1 MVKIF
6 CKILFLLLIIPFTEI
21 LLQEEPEINI
31 NQTKLTELRSQI
43 QLLQQELESK
53 SVSEKESYS
62 TIENFNKQN
71 LILNKLIGELRS
83 EEKNKQAQIE
93 SSLSDIASVEN
104 EIKQIKENY
113 AAYVVA
119 IYKRGS
125 VSELESIV
133 DASSLQQSL
142 RRYVYLQRFSESRK
156 NDLQKLDEH
165 KNELVKLK
173 SNLEDE
179 QKEKNLLMEQ
189 KLGEERQL
197 LSKLNDKKKVL
208 SKIRNNKVSL
218 QKEIEGKKQA
228 EIQIKNMIVR
238 LIEESQRRKKEEE
251 ERLARLK
258 YEKEKSTAIDKKNE
272 NVVANIK
279 KEKGSTTK
287 TIPELDIDL
296 NTEKF
301 SSFAALKGKLSWP
314 ITSGKIFRK
323 FGENKNTKLNT
334 VTLNY
339 GIDIKASKDI
349 NVKSVGDGVVSI
361 IDYIPGFGSVLI
373 ISHKDE
379 YRTVYSHLS
388 QIFVKEGDKI
398 KNGQLIATVGES
410 LDGTILHFEIWNGR
424 QNINPEAW
432 LKK

>member
-1 MVKIF
+1 MVKSF
-6 CKILFLLLIIPFTEI
+6 CKILLLLLIIPFTEI
-21 LLQEEPEINI
+21 HLQEEPELNI
-31 NQTKLTELRSQI
+31 NQAKLTELRSQI
-43 QLLQQELESK
+43 EFLQKELELK
-53 SVSEKESYS
+53 SASEKESYS
-62 TIENFNKQN
+62 SIENLNNQN

-83 EEKNKQAQIE
+83 EEKNKQRQIE
-93 SSLSDIASVEN
+93 LSLSNIATVEN
-104 EIKQIKENY
+104 EIKKIKENY
-113 AAYVVA
+113 AAYIVA

-142 RRYVYLQRFSESRK
+142 RRYVYLQRFSDSRK
-156 NDLQKLDEH
+156 NDLQKLNEH
-165 KNELVKLK
+165 KTELVKLK
-173 SNLEDE
+173 SKLE
-179 QKEKNLLMEQ
+179 N
-189 KLGEERQL
+189 ERQEKSLLAQQKAEEENIL
-197 LSKLNDKKKVL
+197 LSKIGSQKKIL
-208 SKIRNNKVSL
+208 SKIKNNKVSI
-218 QKEIEGKKQA
+218 QKEIEAKKQA
-228 EIQIKNMIVR
+228 EIQIKNMIVK

-258 YEKEKSTAIDKKNE
+258 LEKEKSLVIEKTNE
-272 NVVANIK
+272 TVVADIK

-301 SSFAALKGKLSWP
+301 SSFAAMKGKLNWP
-314 ITSGKIFRK
+314 ITNGKIFRK
-323 FGENKNTKLNT
+323 FGENKNSKLNT

-339 GIDIKASKDI
+339 GIDIKASKDL
-349 NVKSVGDGVVSI
+349 NVKAVSDGVVSI

-424 QNINPEAW
+424 QNINPEIW
-432 LKK
+432 LRK

>member
-1 MVKIF
+1 MVKSF
-6 CKILFLLLIIPFTEI
+6 CKILLLLLIIPFTEI
-21 LLQEEPEINI
+21 HLQEEPELNI
-31 NQTKLTELRSQI
+31 NQAKLTELRSQI
-43 QLLQQELESK
+43 EFLQKELELK
-53 SVSEKESYS
+53 SASEKESYS
-62 TIENFNKQN
+62 SIENLNNQN

-83 EEKNKQAQIE
+83 EEKNKQRQIE
-93 SSLSDIASVEN
+93 LSLSNIATVEN
-104 EIKQIKENY
+104 EIKKIKENY
-113 AAYVVA
+113 AAYIVA

-142 RRYVYLQRFSESRK
+142 RRYVYLQRFSDSRK
-156 NDLQKLDEH
+156 NDLQKLNEH
-165 KNELVKLK
+165 KTELVKLK
-173 SNLEDE
+173 SKLE
-179 QKEKNLLMEQ
+179 N
-189 KLGEERQL
+189 ERQEKSLLAQQKAEEENSL
-197 LSKLNDKKKVL
+197 LSKIGSQKKIL
-208 SKIRNNKVSL
+208 SKIKNNKVSI
-218 QKEIEGKKQA
+218 QKEIEAKKQA
-228 EIQIKNMIVR
+228 EIQIKNMIVK

-258 YEKEKSTAIDKKNE
+258 LEKEKSLVVEKTNE
-272 NVVANIK
+272 TVVADIK

-301 SSFAALKGKLSWP
+301 SSFAAMKGKLNWP
-314 ITSGKIFRK
+314 ITNGKIFRK
-323 FGENKNTKLNT
+323 FGENKNSKLNT

-339 GIDIKASKDI
+339 GIDIKASKDL
-349 NVKSVGDGVVSI
+349 NVKAVSDGVVSI

-424 QNINPEAW
+424 QNINPEIW
-432 LKK
+432 LRK

>member
-1 MVKIF
+1 MVKTF
-6 CKILFLLLIIPFTEI
+6 CKILFLLLIIPFNEI
-21 LLQEEPEINI
+21 YLQEEPEINI
-31 NQTKLTELRSQI
+31 NQAKLTELRSQI

-53 SVSEKESYS
+53 SASEKESYS

-83 EEKNKQAQIE
+83 EEKNKQQQIE
-93 SSLSDIASVEN
+93 LSLSNIASVEN
-104 EIKQIKENY
+104 EIKKIKENY
-113 AAYVVA
+113 AAYIVA

-142 RRYVYLQRFSESRK
+142 RRYVYLQRFSDSRK
-156 NDLQKLDEH
+156 NDLKKLDEH
-165 KNELVKLK
+165 KTELVNLK
-173 SNLEDE
+173 SNLENE
-179 QKEKNLLMEQ
+179 QREKNLLVEQ

-197 LSKLNDKKKVL
+197 LSKLNDKIKVL
-208 SKIRNNKVSL
+208 SKIKNNKVSL
-218 QKEIEGKKQA
+218 QKEIEAKKQA

-258 YEKEKSTAIDKKNE
+258 LEKEKSTLTEKKDE
-272 NVVANIK
+272 TVVANIK

-287 TIPELDIDL
+287 TLPEFDIDL

-301 SSFAALKGKLSWP
+301 SSFAAMKGKLSWP
-314 ITSGKIFRK
+314 ITNGKIFRK
-323 FGENKNTKLNT
+323 FGENKNPKLNT

-339 GIDIKASKDI
+339 GIDIKAAKDM
-349 NVKSVGDGVVSI
+349 NVKAVGDGVVSI

-398 KNGQLIATVGES
+398 KSGQLIATVGES

>member
-1 MVKIF
+1 MVKSF
-6 CKILFLLLIIPFTEI
+6 CKILLLLLIIPFTEI
-21 LLQEEPEINI
+21 HLQEEPELNI
-31 NQTKLTELRSQI
+31 NQAKLTELRSQI
-43 QLLQQELESK
+43 EFLQKELELK
-53 SVSEKESYS
+53 SASEKESYS
-62 TIENFNKQN
+62 SIENLNNQN

-83 EEKNKQAQIE
+83 EEKNKQRQIE
-93 SSLSDIASVEN
+93 LSLSNITSVEN
-104 EIKQIKENY
+104 EIKKIKENY
-113 AAYVVA
+113 AAYIVA

-142 RRYVYLQRFSESRK
+142 RRYVYLQRFSDSRK
-156 NDLQKLDEH
+156 NDLQKLNEH
-165 KNELVKLK
+165 KTELVKLK
-173 SNLEDE
+173 SKLE
-179 QKEKNLLMEQ
+179 N
-189 KLGEERQL
+189 ERQEKSLLAQQKAEEENSL
-197 LSKLNDKKKVL
+197 LSKIGSQKKIL
-208 SKIRNNKVSL
+208 SKIKNNKVSI
-218 QKEIEGKKQA
+218 QKEIEAKKQA
-228 EIQIKNMIVR
+228 EIQIKNMIVK

-258 YEKEKSTAIDKKNE
+258 LEKEKSLVIEKTNE
-272 NVVANIK
+272 TVVADIK

-301 SSFAALKGKLSWP
+301 SSFAAMKGKLNWP
-314 ITSGKIFRK
+314 ITNGKIFRK
-323 FGENKNTKLNT
+323 FGENKNSKLNT

-339 GIDIKASKDI
+339 GIDIKASKDL
-349 NVKSVGDGVVSI
+349 NVKAVSDGVVSI

-424 QNINPEAW
+424 QNINPEIW
-432 LKK
+432 LRK

>member
-1 MVKIF
+1 MVKSF
-6 CKILFLLLIIPFTEI
+6 CKILFFLLIIPVTEI
-21 LLQEEPEINI
+21 HLQEEPELNI
-31 NQTKLTELRSQI
+31 NQAKLTELRSQI
-43 QLLQQELESK
+43 EFLQKELELK
-53 SVSEKESYS
+53 SASEKESYS
-62 TIENFNKQN
+62 SIENLNKQN

-83 EEKNKQAQIE
+83 EEKNKQRQIE
-93 SSLSDIASVEN
+93 LSLSNITSVEN
-104 EIKQIKENY
+104 EIKKIKENY
-113 AAYVVA
+113 AAYIVA

-142 RRYVYLQRFSESRK
+142 RRYVYLQRFSDSRK
-156 NDLQKLDEH
+156 NDLQKLNEH
-165 KNELVKLK
+165 KTELVKLK
-173 SNLEDE
+173 SKLE
-179 QKEKNLLMEQ
+179 N
-189 KLGEERQL
+189 ERQEKSLLAQQKAEEENSL
-197 LSKLNDKKKVL
+197 LSKIGSQKKIL
-208 SKIRNNKVSL
+208 SKIKNNKVSI
-218 QKEIEGKKQA
+218 QKEIEAKKQA
-228 EIQIKNMIVR
+228 EIQIKNMIVK

-258 YEKEKSTAIDKKNE
+258 LEKEKSLVVEKTNE
-272 NVVANIK
+272 TVVADIK

-301 SSFAALKGKLSWP
+301 SSFAAMKGKLNWP
-314 ITSGKIFRK
+314 ITNGKIFRK
-323 FGENKNTKLNT
+323 FGENKNSKLNT

-339 GIDIKASKDI
+339 GIDIKASKDL
-349 NVKSVGDGVVSI
+349 NVKAVSDGVVSI

-424 QNINPEAW
+424 QNINPEIW
-432 LKK
+432 LRK

>member
-1 MVKIF
+1 MVKSF
-6 CKILFLLLIIPFTEI
+6 CKILFFLLIIPVTEI
-21 LLQEEPEINI
+21 HLQEEPELNI
-31 NQTKLTELRSQI
+31 NQAKLTELRSQI
-43 QLLQQELESK
+43 EFLQKELELK
-53 SVSEKESYS
+53 SASEKESYS
-62 TIENFNKQN
+62 SIENLNKQN

-83 EEKNKQAQIE
+83 EEKNKQRQIE
-93 SSLSDIASVEN
+93 LSLSNITSVEN
-104 EIKQIKENY
+104 EIKKIKENY
-113 AAYVVA
+113 AAYIVA

-142 RRYVYLQRFSESRK
+142 RRYVYLQRFSDSRK
-156 NDLQKLDEH
+156 NDLQKLNEH
-165 KNELVKLK
+165 KTELVKLK
-173 SNLEDE
+173 SKLE
-179 QKEKNLLMEQ
+179 N
-189 KLGEERQL
+189 ERQEKSLLAQQKAEEENIL
-197 LSKLNDKKKVL
+197 LSKIGSQKKIL
-208 SKIRNNKVSL
+208 SKIKNNKVSI
-218 QKEIEGKKQA
+218 QKEIEAKKQA
-228 EIQIKNMIVR
+228 EIQIKNMIVK

-258 YEKEKSTAIDKKNE
+258 LEKEKSLVVEKTNE
-272 NVVANIK
+272 TVVADIK

-301 SSFAALKGKLSWP
+301 SSFAAMKGKLNWP
-314 ITSGKIFRK
+314 ITNGKIFRK
-323 FGENKNTKLNT
+323 FGENKNSKLNT

-339 GIDIKASKDI
+339 GIDIKASKDL
-349 NVKSVGDGVVSI
+349 NVKAVSDGVVSI

-424 QNINPEAW
+424 QNINPEIW
-432 LKK
+432 LRK

>member
-1 MVKIF
+1 MVKSF
-6 CKILFLLLIIPFTEI
+6 CKILLLLLIIPFTEI
-21 LLQEEPEINI
+21 HLQEEPELNI
-31 NQTKLTELRSQI
+31 NQAKLTELRSQI
-43 QLLQQELESK
+43 EFLQKELELK
-53 SVSEKESYS
+53 SASEKESYS
-62 TIENFNKQN
+62 SIENLNNQN

-83 EEKNKQAQIE
+83 EEKNKQRQIE
-93 SSLSDIASVEN
+93 LSLSNITSVEN
-104 EIKQIKENY
+104 EIKKIKENY
-113 AAYVVA
+113 AAYIVA

-142 RRYVYLQRFSESRK
+142 RRYVYLQRFSDSRK
-156 NDLQKLDEH
+156 NDLQKLNEH
-165 KNELVKLK
+165 KTELVKLK
-173 SNLEDE
+173 SKLE
-179 QKEKNLLMEQ
+179 N
-189 KLGEERQL
+189 ERQEKSLLAQQKAEEENSL
-197 LSKLNDKKKVL
+197 LSKIGSQKKIL
-208 SKIRNNKVSL
+208 SKIKNNKVSI
-218 QKEIEGKKQA
+218 QKEIEAKKQA
-228 EIQIKNMIVR
+228 EIQIKNMIVK

-258 YEKEKSTAIDKKNE
+258 LEKEKSLVVEKTNE
-272 NVVANIK
+272 TVVADIK

-301 SSFAALKGKLSWP
+301 SSFAAMKGKLNWP
-314 ITSGKIFRK
+314 ITNGKIFRK
-323 FGENKNTKLNT
+323 FGENKNSKLNT

-339 GIDIKASKDI
+339 GIDIKASKDL
-349 NVKSVGDGVVSI
+349 NVKAVSDGVVSI

-424 QNINPEAW
+424 QNINPEIW
-432 LKK
+432 LRK

>member
-1 MVKIF
+1 MVKSF
-6 CKILFLLLIIPFTEI
+6 CKILFFLLIIPVTEI
-21 LLQEEPEINI
+21 HLQEEPELNI
-31 NQTKLTELRSQI
+31 NQAKLTELRSQI
-43 QLLQQELESK
+43 EFLQKELELK
-53 SVSEKESYS
+53 SASEKESYS
-62 TIENFNKQN
+62 SIENLNKQN

-83 EEKNKQAQIE
+83 EEKNKQRQIE
-93 SSLSDIASVEN
+93 LSLSNITSVEN
-104 EIKQIKENY
+104 EIKKIKENY
-113 AAYVVA
+113 AAYIVA

-142 RRYVYLQRFSESRK
+142 RRYVYLQRFSDSRK
-156 NDLQKLDEH
+156 NDLQKLNEH
-165 KNELVKLK
+165 KTELVKLK
-173 SNLEDE
+173 SKLE
-179 QKEKNLLMEQ
+179 N
-189 KLGEERQL
+189 ERQEKSLLAQQKAEEENSL
-197 LSKLNDKKKVL
+197 LSKIGSQKKIL
-208 SKIRNNKVSL
+208 SKIKNNKVSI
-218 QKEIEGKKQA
+218 QKEIEAKKQA
-228 EIQIKNMIVR
+228 EIQIKNMIVK

-258 YEKEKSTAIDKKNE
+258 LEKEKSLVIEKTNE
-272 NVVANIK
+272 TVVADIK

-301 SSFAALKGKLSWP
+301 SSFAAMKGKLNWP
-314 ITSGKIFRK
+314 ITNGKIFRK
-323 FGENKNTKLNT
+323 FGENKNSKLNT

-339 GIDIKASKDI
+339 GIDIKASKDL
-349 NVKSVGDGVVSI
+349 NVKAVSDGVVSI

-424 QNINPEAW
+424 QNINPEIW
-432 LKK
+432 LRK

>member
-1 MVKIF
+1 MVKSF
-6 CKILFLLLIIPFTEI
+6 CKILFFLLIIPVTEI
-21 LLQEEPEINI
+21 HLQEEPELNI
-31 NQTKLTELRSQI
+31 NQAKLTELRSQI
-43 QLLQQELESK
+43 EFLQKELELK
-53 SVSEKESYS
+53 SASEKESYS
-62 TIENFNKQN
+62 SIENLNKQN

-83 EEKNKQAQIE
+83 EEKNKQRQIE
-93 SSLSDIASVEN
+93 LSLSNIATVEN
-104 EIKQIKENY
+104 EIKKIKENY
-113 AAYVVA
+113 AAYIVA

-142 RRYVYLQRFSESRK
+142 RRYVYLQRFSDSRK
-156 NDLQKLDEH
+156 NDLQKLNEH
-165 KNELVKLK
+165 KTELVKLK
-173 SNLEDE
+173 SKLE
-179 QKEKNLLMEQ
+179 N
-189 KLGEERQL
+189 ERQEKSLLAQQKAEEENSL
-197 LSKLNDKKKVL
+197 LSKIGSQKKIL
-208 SKIRNNKVSL
+208 SKIKNNKVSI
-218 QKEIEGKKQA
+218 QKEIEAKKQA
-228 EIQIKNMIVR
+228 EIQIKNMIVK

-258 YEKEKSTAIDKKNE
+258 LEKEKSLVIEKTNE
-272 NVVANIK
+272 TVVADIK

-301 SSFAALKGKLSWP
+301 SSFAAMKGKLNWP
-314 ITSGKIFRK
+314 ITNGKIFRK
-323 FGENKNTKLNT
+323 FGENKNSKLNT

-339 GIDIKASKDI
+339 GIDIKASKDL
-349 NVKSVGDGVVSI
+349 NVKAVSDGVVSI

-424 QNINPEAW
+424 QNINPEIW
-432 LKK
+432 LRK

>member
-1 MVKIF
+1 MVKSF
-6 CKILFLLLIIPFTEI
+6 CKILLLLLIIPFTEI
-21 LLQEEPEINI
+21 HLQEEPELNI
-31 NQTKLTELRSQI
+31 NQAKLTELRSQI
-43 QLLQQELESK
+43 EFLQKELELK
-53 SVSEKESYS
+53 SASEKESYS
-62 TIENFNKQN
+62 SIENLNKQN

-83 EEKNKQAQIE
+83 EEKNKQRQIE
-93 SSLSDIASVEN
+93 LSLSNIATVEN
-104 EIKQIKENY
+104 EIKKIKENY
-113 AAYVVA
+113 AAYIVA

-142 RRYVYLQRFSESRK
+142 RRYVYLQRFSDSRK
-156 NDLQKLDEH
+156 NDLQKLNEH
-165 KNELVKLK
+165 KTELVKLK
-173 SNLEDE
+173 SKLE
-179 QKEKNLLMEQ
+179 N
-189 KLGEERQL
+189 ERQEKSLLAQQKAEEENSL
-197 LSKLNDKKKVL
+197 LSKIGSQKKIL
-208 SKIRNNKVSL
+208 SKIKNNKVSI
-218 QKEIEGKKQA
+218 QKEIEAKKQA
-228 EIQIKNMIVR
+228 EIQIKNMIVK

-258 YEKEKSTAIDKKNE
+258 LEKEKSLVIEKTNE
-272 NVVANIK
+272 TVVADIK

-301 SSFAALKGKLSWP
+301 SSFAAMKGKLNWP
-314 ITSGKIFRK
+314 ITNGKIFRK
-323 FGENKNTKLNT
+323 FGENKNSKLNT

-339 GIDIKASKDI
+339 GIDIKASKDL
-349 NVKSVGDGVVSI
+349 NVKAVSDGVVSI

-424 QNINPEAW
+424 QNINPEIW
-432 LKK
+432 LRK

>member
-1 MVKIF
+1 MVKSF
-6 CKILFLLLIIPFTEI
+6 CKILFFLLIIPVTEI
-21 LLQEEPEINI
+21 HLQEEPELNI
-31 NQTKLTELRSQI
+31 NQAKLTELRSQI
-43 QLLQQELESK
+43 EFLQKELELK
-53 SVSEKESYS
+53 SASEKESYS
-62 TIENFNKQN
+62 SIENLNNQN

-83 EEKNKQAQIE
+83 EEKNKQRQIE
-93 SSLSDIASVEN
+93 LSLSNITSVEN
-104 EIKQIKENY
+104 EIKKIKENY
-113 AAYVVA
+113 AAYIVA

-142 RRYVYLQRFSESRK
+142 RRYVYLQRFSDSRK
-156 NDLQKLDEH
+156 NDLQKLNEH
-165 KNELVKLK
+165 KTELVKLK
-173 SNLEDE
+173 SKLE
-179 QKEKNLLMEQ
+179 N
-189 KLGEERQL
+189 ERQEKSLLAQQKAEEENSL
-197 LSKLNDKKKVL
+197 LSKIGSQKKIL
-208 SKIRNNKVSL
+208 SKIKNNKVSI
-218 QKEIEGKKQA
+218 QKEIEAKKQA
-228 EIQIKNMIVR
+228 EIQIKNMIVK

-258 YEKEKSTAIDKKNE
+258 LEKEKSLVIEKTNE
-272 NVVANIK
+272 TVVADIK

-301 SSFAALKGKLSWP
+301 SSFAAMKGKLNWP
-314 ITSGKIFRK
+314 ITNGKIFRK
-323 FGENKNTKLNT
+323 FGENKNSKLNT

-339 GIDIKASKDI
+339 GIDIKASKDL
-349 NVKSVGDGVVSI
+349 NVKAVSDGVVSI

-424 QNINPEAW
+424 QNINPEIW
-432 LKK
+432 LRK

>member
-1 MVKIF
+1 MVKSF
-6 CKILFLLLIIPFTEI
+6 CKILFFLLIIPVTEI
-21 LLQEEPEINI
+21 HLQEEPELNI
-31 NQTKLTELRSQI
+31 NQAKLTELRSQI
-43 QLLQQELESK
+43 EFLQKELELK
-53 SVSEKESYS
+53 SASEKESYS
-62 TIENFNKQN
+62 SIENLNNQN

-83 EEKNKQAQIE
+83 EEKNKQRQIE
-93 SSLSDIASVEN
+93 LSLSNIATVEN
-104 EIKQIKENY
+104 EIKKIKENY
-113 AAYVVA
+113 AAYIVA

-142 RRYVYLQRFSESRK
+142 RRYVYLQRFSDSRK
-156 NDLQKLDEH
+156 NDLQKLNEH
-165 KNELVKLK
+165 KTELVKLK
-173 SNLEDE
+173 SKLE
-179 QKEKNLLMEQ
+179 N
-189 KLGEERQL
+189 ERQEKSLLAQQKAEEENIL
-197 LSKLNDKKKVL
+197 LSKIGSQKKIL
-208 SKIRNNKVSL
+208 SKIKNNKVSI
-218 QKEIEGKKQA
+218 QKEIEAKKQA
-228 EIQIKNMIVR
+228 EIQIKNMIVK

-258 YEKEKSTAIDKKNE
+258 LEKEKSLVIEKTNE
-272 NVVANIK
+272 TVVADIK

-301 SSFAALKGKLSWP
+301 SSFAAMKGKLNWP
-314 ITSGKIFRK
+314 ITNGKIFRK
-323 FGENKNTKLNT
+323 FGENKNSKLNT

-339 GIDIKASKDI
+339 GIDIKASKDL
-349 NVKSVGDGVVSI
+349 NVKAVSDGVVSI

-424 QNINPEAW
+424 QNINPEIW
-432 LKK
+432 LRK

>member
-1 MVKIF
+1 MVKSF
-6 CKILFLLLIIPFTEI
+6 CKILLLLLIIPFTEI
-21 LLQEEPEINI
+21 HLQEEPELNI
-31 NQTKLTELRSQI
+31 NQAKLTELRSQI
-43 QLLQQELESK
+43 EFLQKELELK
-53 SVSEKESYS
+53 SASEKESYS
-62 TIENFNKQN
+62 SIENLNKQN

-83 EEKNKQAQIE
+83 EEKNKQRQIE
-93 SSLSDIASVEN
+93 LSLSNITSVEN
-104 EIKQIKENY
+104 EIKKIKENY
-113 AAYVVA
+113 AAYIVA

-142 RRYVYLQRFSESRK
+142 RRYVYLQRFSDSRK
-156 NDLQKLDEH
+156 NDLQKLNEH
-165 KNELVKLK
+165 KTELVKLK
-173 SNLEDE
+173 SKLE
-179 QKEKNLLMEQ
+179 N
-189 KLGEERQL
+189 ERQEKSLLAQQKAEEENSL
-197 LSKLNDKKKVL
+197 LSKIGSQKKIL
-208 SKIRNNKVSL
+208 SKIKNNKVSI
-218 QKEIEGKKQA
+218 QKEIEAKKQA
-228 EIQIKNMIVR
+228 EIQIKNMIVK

-258 YEKEKSTAIDKKNE
+258 LEKEKSLVVEKTNE
-272 NVVANIK
+272 TVVADIK

-301 SSFAALKGKLSWP
+301 SSFAAMKGKLNWP
-314 ITSGKIFRK
+314 ITNGKIFRK
-323 FGENKNTKLNT
+323 FGENKNSKLNT

-339 GIDIKASKDI
+339 GIDIKASKDL
-349 NVKSVGDGVVSI
+349 NVKAVSDGVVSI

-424 QNINPEAW
+424 QNINPEIW
-432 LKK
+432 LRK

>member
-1 MVKIF
+1 MVKSF
-6 CKILFLLLIIPFTEI
+6 CKILFFLLIIPVTEI
-21 LLQEEPEINI
+21 HLQEEPELNI
-31 NQTKLTELRSQI
+31 NQAKLTELRSQI
-43 QLLQQELESK
+43 EFLQKELELK
-53 SVSEKESYS
+53 SASEKESYS
-62 TIENFNKQN
+62 SIENLNNQN

-83 EEKNKQAQIE
+83 EEKNKQRQIE
-93 SSLSDIASVEN
+93 LSLSNITSVEN
-104 EIKQIKENY
+104 EIKKIKENY
-113 AAYVVA
+113 AAYIVA

-142 RRYVYLQRFSESRK
+142 RRYVYLQRFSDSRK
-156 NDLQKLDEH
+156 NDLQKLNEH
-165 KNELVKLK
+165 KTELVKLK
-173 SNLEDE
+173 SKLE
-179 QKEKNLLMEQ
+179 N
-189 KLGEERQL
+189 ERQEKSLLAQQKAEEENSL
-197 LSKLNDKKKVL
+197 LSKIGSQKKIL
-208 SKIRNNKVSL
+208 SKIKNNKVSI
-218 QKEIEGKKQA
+218 QKEIEAKKQA
-228 EIQIKNMIVR
+228 EIQIKNMIVK

-258 YEKEKSTAIDKKNE
+258 LEKEKSLVVEKTNE
-272 NVVANIK
+272 TVVADIK

-301 SSFAALKGKLSWP
+301 SSFAAMKGKLNWP
-314 ITSGKIFRK
+314 ITNGKIFRK
-323 FGENKNTKLNT
+323 FGENKNSKLNT

-339 GIDIKASKDI
+339 GIDIKASKDL
-349 NVKSVGDGVVSI
+349 NVKAVSDGVVSI

-424 QNINPEAW
+424 QNINPEIW
-432 LKK
+432 LRK

>member
-1 MVKIF
+1 MVKSF
-6 CKILFLLLIIPFTEI
+6 CKILFFLLIIPVTEI
-21 LLQEEPEINI
+21 HLQEEPELNI
-31 NQTKLTELRSQI
+31 NQAKLTELRSQI
-43 QLLQQELESK
+43 EFLQKELELK
-53 SVSEKESYS
+53 SASEKESYS
-62 TIENFNKQN
+62 SIENLNKQN

-83 EEKNKQAQIE
+83 EEKNKQRQIE
-93 SSLSDIASVEN
+93 LSLSNITSVEN
-104 EIKQIKENY
+104 EIKKIKENY
-113 AAYVVA
+113 AAYIVA

-142 RRYVYLQRFSESRK
+142 RRYVYLQRFSDSRK
-156 NDLQKLDEH
+156 NDLQKLNEH
-165 KNELVKLK
+165 KTELVKLK
-173 SNLEDE
+173 SKLE
-179 QKEKNLLMEQ
+179 N
-189 KLGEERQL
+189 ERQEKSLLAQQKAEEENSL
-197 LSKLNDKKKVL
+197 LSKIGSQKKIL
-208 SKIRNNKVSL
+208 SKIKNNKVSI
-218 QKEIEGKKQA
+218 QKEIEAKKQA
-228 EIQIKNMIVR
+228 EIQIKNMIVK

-258 YEKEKSTAIDKKNE
+258 LEKEKSLVVEKTNE
-272 NVVANIK
+272 TVVADIK

-296 NTEKF
+296 NTDKF
-301 SSFAALKGKLSWP
+301 SSFAAMKGKLNWP
-314 ITSGKIFRK
+314 ITNGKIFRK
-323 FGENKNTKLNT
+323 FGENKNSKLNT

-339 GIDIKASKDI
+339 GIDIKASKDL
-349 NVKSVGDGVVSI
+349 NVKAVSDGVVSI

-424 QNINPEAW
+424 QNINPEIW
-432 LKK
+432 LRK

>member
-1 MVKIF
+1 MVKSF
-6 CKILFLLLIIPFTEI
+6 CKILLLLLIIPFTEI
-21 LLQEEPEINI
+21 HLQEEPELNI
-31 NQTKLTELRSQI
+31 NQAKLTELRSQI
-43 QLLQQELESK
+43 EFLQKELELK
-53 SVSEKESYS
+53 SASEKESYS
-62 TIENFNKQN
+62 SIENLNKQN

-83 EEKNKQAQIE
+83 EEKNKQRQIE
-93 SSLSDIASVEN
+93 LSLSNIATVEN
-104 EIKQIKENY
+104 EIKKIKENY
-113 AAYVVA
+113 AAYIVA

-142 RRYVYLQRFSESRK
+142 RRYVYLQRFSDSRK
-156 NDLQKLDEH
+156 NDLQKLNEH
-165 KNELVKLK
+165 KTELVKLK
-173 SNLEDE
+173 SKLE
-179 QKEKNLLMEQ
+179 N
-189 KLGEERQL
+189 ERQEKSLLAQQKAEEENSL
-197 LSKLNDKKKVL
+197 LSKIGSQKKIL
-208 SKIRNNKVSL
+208 SKIKNNKVSI
-218 QKEIEGKKQA
+218 QKEIEAKKQA
-228 EIQIKNMIVR
+228 EIQIKNMIVK

-258 YEKEKSTAIDKKNE
+258 LEKEKSLVVEKTNE
-272 NVVANIK
+272 TVVADIK

-301 SSFAALKGKLSWP
+301 SSFAAMKGKLNWP
-314 ITSGKIFRK
+314 ITNGKIFRK
-323 FGENKNTKLNT
+323 FGENKNSKLNT

-339 GIDIKASKDI
+339 GIDIKASKDL
-349 NVKSVGDGVVSI
+349 NVKAVSDGVVSI

-424 QNINPEAW
+424 QNINPEIW
-432 LKK
+432 LRK

>member
-1 MVKIF
+1 MVKSF
-6 CKILFLLLIIPFTEI
+6 CKILFFLLIIPVTEI
-21 LLQEEPEINI
+21 HLQEEPELNI
-31 NQTKLTELRSQI
+31 NQAKLTELRSQI
-43 QLLQQELESK
+43 EFLQKELELK
-53 SVSEKESYS
+53 SASEKESYS
-62 TIENFNKQN
+62 SIENLNNQN

-83 EEKNKQAQIE
+83 EEKNKQRQIE
-93 SSLSDIASVEN
+93 LSLSNIATVEN
-104 EIKQIKENY
+104 EIKKIKENY
-113 AAYVVA
+113 AAYIVA

-142 RRYVYLQRFSESRK
+142 RRYVYLQRFSDSRK
-156 NDLQKLDEH
+156 NDLQKLNEH
-165 KNELVKLK
+165 KTELVKLK
-173 SNLEDE
+173 SKLE
-179 QKEKNLLMEQ
+179 N
-189 KLGEERQL
+189 ERQEKSLLAQQKAEEENSL
-197 LSKLNDKKKVL
+197 LSKIGSQKKIL
-208 SKIRNNKVSL
+208 SKIKNNKVSI
-218 QKEIEGKKQA
+218 QKEIEAKKQA
-228 EIQIKNMIVR
+228 EIQIKNMIVK

-258 YEKEKSTAIDKKNE
+258 LEKEKSLVIEKTNE
-272 NVVANIK
+272 TVVADIK

-301 SSFAALKGKLSWP
+301 SSFAAMKGKLNWP
-314 ITSGKIFRK
+314 ITNGKIFRK
-323 FGENKNTKLNT
+323 FGENKNSKLNT

-339 GIDIKASKDI
+339 GIDIKASKDL
-349 NVKSVGDGVVSI
+349 NVKAVSDGVVSI

-424 QNINPEAW
+424 QNINPEIW
-432 LKK
+432 LRK

>member
-1 MVKIF
+1 MVKSF
-6 CKILFLLLIIPFTEI
+6 CKILFFLLIIPVTEI
-21 LLQEEPEINI
+21 HLQEEPELNI
-31 NQTKLTELRSQI
+31 NQAKLTELRSQI
-43 QLLQQELESK
+43 EFLQKELELK
-53 SVSEKESYS
+53 SASEKESYS
-62 TIENFNKQN
+62 SIENLNNQN

-83 EEKNKQAQIE
+83 EEKNKQRQIE
-93 SSLSDIASVEN
+93 LSLSNIATVEN
-104 EIKQIKENY
+104 EIKKIKENY
-113 AAYVVA
+113 AAYIVA

-142 RRYVYLQRFSESRK
+142 RRYVYLQRFSDSRK
-156 NDLQKLDEH
+156 NDLQKLNEH
-165 KNELVKLK
+165 KTELVKLK
-173 SNLEDE
+173 SKLE
-179 QKEKNLLMEQ
+179 N
-189 KLGEERQL
+189 ERQEKSLLAQQKAEEENSL
-197 LSKLNDKKKVL
+197 LSKIGSQKKIL
-208 SKIRNNKVSL
+208 SKIKNNKVSI
-218 QKEIEGKKQA
+218 QKEIEAKKQA
-228 EIQIKNMIVR
+228 EIQIKNMIVK

-258 YEKEKSTAIDKKNE
+258 LEKEKSLVVEKTNE
-272 NVVANIK
+272 TVVADIK

-301 SSFAALKGKLSWP
+301 SSFAAMKGKLNWP
-314 ITSGKIFRK
+314 ITNGKIFRK
-323 FGENKNTKLNT
+323 FGENKNSKLNT

-339 GIDIKASKDI
+339 GIDIKASKDL
-349 NVKSVGDGVVSI
+349 NVKAVSDGVVSI

-424 QNINPEAW
+424 QNINPEIW
-432 LKK
+432 LRK

>member
-1 MVKIF
+1 MVKSF
-6 CKILFLLLIIPFTEI
+6 CKILLLLLIIPFTEI
-21 LLQEEPEINI
+21 HLQEEPELNI
-31 NQTKLTELRSQI
+31 NQAKLTELRSQI
-43 QLLQQELESK
+43 EFLQKELELK
-53 SVSEKESYS
+53 SASEKESYS
-62 TIENFNKQN
+62 SIENLNNQN

-83 EEKNKQAQIE
+83 EEKNKQRQIE
-93 SSLSDIASVEN
+93 LSLSNIATVEN
-104 EIKQIKENY
+104 EIKKIKENY
-113 AAYVVA
+113 AAYIVA

-142 RRYVYLQRFSESRK
+142 RRYVYLQRFSDSRK
-156 NDLQKLDEH
+156 NDLQKLNEH
-165 KNELVKLK
+165 KTELVKLK
-173 SNLEDE
+173 SKLE
-179 QKEKNLLMEQ
+179 N
-189 KLGEERQL
+189 ERQEKSLLAQQKAEEENSL
-197 LSKLNDKKKVL
+197 LSKIGSQKKIL
-208 SKIRNNKVSL
+208 SKIKNNKVSI
-218 QKEIEGKKQA
+218 QKEIEAKKQA
-228 EIQIKNMIVR
+228 EIQIKNMIVK

-258 YEKEKSTAIDKKNE
+258 LEKEKSLVIEKTNE
-272 NVVANIK
+272 TVVADIK

-301 SSFAALKGKLSWP
+301 SSFAAMKGKLNWP
-314 ITSGKIFRK
+314 ITNGKIFRK
-323 FGENKNTKLNT
+323 FGENKNSKLNT

-339 GIDIKASKDI
+339 GIDIKASKDL
-349 NVKSVGDGVVSI
+349 NVKAVSDGVVSI

-424 QNINPEAW
+424 QNINPEIW
-432 LKK
+432 LRK

>member
-1 MVKIF
+1 MVKSF
-6 CKILFLLLIIPFTEI
+6 CKILLLLLIIPFTEI
-21 LLQEEPEINI
+21 HLQEEPELNI
-31 NQTKLTELRSQI
+31 NQAKLTELRSQI
-43 QLLQQELESK
+43 EFLQKELELK
-53 SVSEKESYS
+53 SASEKESYS
-62 TIENFNKQN
+62 SIENLNNQN

-83 EEKNKQAQIE
+83 EEKNKQRQIE
-93 SSLSDIASVEN
+93 LSLSNIATVEN
-104 EIKQIKENY
+104 EIKKIKENY
-113 AAYVVA
+113 AAYIVA

-142 RRYVYLQRFSESRK
+142 RRYVYLQRFSDSRK
-156 NDLQKLDEH
+156 NDLQKLNEH
-165 KNELVKLK
+165 KTELVKLK
-173 SNLEDE
+173 SKLE
-179 QKEKNLLMEQ
+179 N
-189 KLGEERQL
+189 ERQEKSLLAQQKAEEENSL
-197 LSKLNDKKKVL
+197 LSKIGSQKKIL
-208 SKIRNNKVSL
+208 SKIKNNKVSI
-218 QKEIEGKKQA
+218 QKEIEAKKQA
-228 EIQIKNMIVR
+228 EIQIKNMIVK

-258 YEKEKSTAIDKKNE
+258 LEKEKSLVIEKTNE
-272 NVVANIK
+272 TVVADIK

-301 SSFAALKGKLSWP
+301 SSFAAMKGKLNWP
-314 ITSGKIFRK
+314 ITNGKIFRK
-323 FGENKNTKLNT
+323 FGENKNSKLNT

-339 GIDIKASKDI
+339 GIDIKASKDLY
-349 NVKSVGDGVVSI
+349 VKAVSDGVVSI

-379 YRTVYSHLS
+379 FRTVYSHLS

-424 QNINPEAW
+424 QNINPEIW
-432 LKK
+432 LRK

>member
-1 MVKIF
+1 MVKSF
-6 CKILFLLLIIPFTEI
+6 CKILLLLLIIPFTEI
-21 LLQEEPEINI
+21 HLQEEPELNI
-31 NQTKLTELRSQI
+31 NQAKLTELRSQI
-43 QLLQQELESK
+43 EFLQKELELK
-53 SVSEKESYS
+53 SASEKESYS
-62 TIENFNKQN
+62 SIENLNKQN

-83 EEKNKQAQIE
+83 EEKNKQRQIE
-93 SSLSDIASVEN
+93 LSLSNITSVEN
-104 EIKQIKENY
+104 EIKKIKENY
-113 AAYVVA
+113 AAYIVA

-142 RRYVYLQRFSESRK
+142 RRYVYLQRFSDSRK
-156 NDLQKLDEH
+156 NDLQKLNEH
-165 KNELVKLK
+165 KTELVKLK
-173 SNLEDE
+173 SKLE
-179 QKEKNLLMEQ
+179 N
-189 KLGEERQL
+189 ERQEKSLLAQQKAEEENIL
-197 LSKLNDKKKVL
+197 LSKIGSQKKIL
-208 SKIRNNKVSL
+208 SKIKNNKVSI
-218 QKEIEGKKQA
+218 QKEIEAKKQA
-228 EIQIKNMIVR
+228 EIQIKNMIVK

-258 YEKEKSTAIDKKNE
+258 LEKEKSLVVEKTNE
-272 NVVANIK
+272 TVVADIK

-301 SSFAALKGKLSWP
+301 SSFAAMKGKLNWP
-314 ITSGKIFRK
+314 ITNGKIFRK
-323 FGENKNTKLNT
+323 FGENKNSKLNT

-339 GIDIKASKDI
+339 GIDIKASKDL
-349 NVKSVGDGVVSI
+349 NVKAVSDGVVSI

-424 QNINPEAW
+424 QNINPEIW
-432 LKK
+432 LRK

>member
-1 MVKIF
+1 MVKSF
-6 CKILFLLLIIPFTEI
+6 CKILFFLLIIPVTEI
-21 LLQEEPEINI
+21 HLQEEPELNI
-31 NQTKLTELRSQI
+31 NQAKLTELRSQI
-43 QLLQQELESK
+43 EFLQKELELK
-53 SVSEKESYS
+53 SASEKESYS
-62 TIENFNKQN
+62 SIENLNKQN

-83 EEKNKQAQIE
+83 EEKNKQRQIE
-93 SSLSDIASVEN
+93 LSLSNIATVEN
-104 EIKQIKENY
+104 EIKKIKENY
-113 AAYVVA
+113 AAYIVA

-142 RRYVYLQRFSESRK
+142 RRYVYLQRFSDSRK
-156 NDLQKLDEH
+156 NDLQKLNEH
-165 KNELVKLK
+165 KTELVKLK
-173 SNLEDE
+173 SKLE
-179 QKEKNLLMEQ
+179 N
-189 KLGEERQL
+189 ERQEKSLLAQQKAEEENSL
-197 LSKLNDKKKVL
+197 LSKIGSQKKIL
-208 SKIRNNKVSL
+208 SKIKNNKVSI
-218 QKEIEGKKQA
+218 QKEIEAKKQA
-228 EIQIKNMIVR
+228 EIQIKNMIVK

-258 YEKEKSTAIDKKNE
+258 LEKEKSLVVEKTNE
-272 NVVANIK
+272 TVVADIK

-296 NTEKF
+296 NTDKF
-301 SSFAALKGKLSWP
+301 SSFAAMKGKLNWP
-314 ITSGKIFRK
+314 ITNGKIFRK
-323 FGENKNTKLNT
+323 FGENKNSKLNT

-339 GIDIKASKDI
+339 GIDIKASKDL
-349 NVKSVGDGVVSI
+349 NVKAVSDGVVSI

-424 QNINPEAW
+424 QNINPEIW
-432 LKK
+432 LRK

>member
-1 MVKIF
+1 MVKSF
-6 CKILFLLLIIPFTEI
+6 CKILLLLLIIPFTEI
-21 LLQEEPEINI
+21 HLQEEPELNI
-31 NQTKLTELRSQI
+31 NQAKLTELRSQI
-43 QLLQQELESK
+43 EFLQKELELK
-53 SVSEKESYS
+53 SASEKESYS
-62 TIENFNKQN
+62 SIENLNKQN

-83 EEKNKQAQIE
+83 EEKNKQRQIE
-93 SSLSDIASVEN
+93 LSLSNITSVEN
-104 EIKQIKENY
+104 EIKKIKENY
-113 AAYVVA
+113 AAYIVA

-142 RRYVYLQRFSESRK
+142 RRYVYLQRFSDSRK
-156 NDLQKLDEH
+156 NDLQKLNEH
-165 KNELVKLK
+165 KTELVKLK
-173 SNLEDE
+173 SKLE
-179 QKEKNLLMEQ
+179 N
-189 KLGEERQL
+189 ERQEKSLLAQQKAEEENSL
-197 LSKLNDKKKVL
+197 LSKIGSQKKIL
-208 SKIRNNKVSL
+208 SKIKNNKVSI
-218 QKEIEGKKQA
+218 QKEIEAKKQA
-228 EIQIKNMIVR
+228 EIQIKNMIVK

-258 YEKEKSTAIDKKNE
+258 LEKEKSLVVEKTNE
-272 NVVANIK
+272 TVVADIK

-296 NTEKF
+296 NTDKF
-301 SSFAALKGKLSWP
+301 SSFAAMKGKLNWP
-314 ITSGKIFRK
+314 ITNGKIFRK
-323 FGENKNTKLNT
+323 FGENKNSKLNT

-339 GIDIKASKDI
+339 GIDIKASKDL
-349 NVKSVGDGVVSI
+349 NVKAVSDGVVSI

-424 QNINPEAW
+424 QNINPEIW
-432 LKK
+432 LRK

>member
-1 MVKIF
+1 MVKSF
-6 CKILFLLLIIPFTEI
+6 CKILLLLLIIPFTEI
-21 LLQEEPEINI
+21 HLQEEPELNI
-31 NQTKLTELRSQI
+31 NQAKLTELRSQI
-43 QLLQQELESK
+43 EFLQKELELK
-53 SVSEKESYS
+53 SASEKESYS
-62 TIENFNKQN
+62 SIENLNKQN

-83 EEKNKQAQIE
+83 EEKNKQRQIE
-93 SSLSDIASVEN
+93 LSLSNITSVEN
-104 EIKQIKENY
+104 EIKKIKENY
-113 AAYVVA
+113 AAYIVA

-142 RRYVYLQRFSESRK
+142 RRYVYLQRFSDSRK
-156 NDLQKLDEH
+156 NDLQKLNEH
-165 KNELVKLK
+165 KTELVKLK
-173 SNLEDE
+173 SKLE
-179 QKEKNLLMEQ
+179 N
-189 KLGEERQL
+189 ERQEKSLLAQQKAEEENSL
-197 LSKLNDKKKVL
+197 LSKIGSQKKIL
-208 SKIRNNKVSL
+208 SKIKNNKVSI
-218 QKEIEGKKQA
+218 QKEIEAKKQA
-228 EIQIKNMIVR
+228 EIQIKNMIVK

-258 YEKEKSTAIDKKNE
+258 LEKEKSLVIEKTNE
-272 NVVANIK
+272 TVVADIK

-301 SSFAALKGKLSWP
+301 SSFAAMKGKLNWP
-314 ITSGKIFRK
+314 ITNGKIFRK
-323 FGENKNTKLNT
+323 FGENKNSKLNT

-339 GIDIKASKDI
+339 GIDIKASKDL
-349 NVKSVGDGVVSI
+349 NVKAVSDGVVSI

-424 QNINPEAW
+424 QNINPEIW
-432 LKK
+432 LRK

>member
-1 MVKIF
+1 MVKTF
-6 CKILFLLLIIPFTEI
+6 CKILFILLIIPFTEI

-31 NQTKLTELRSQI
+31 NQAKLTELRSQI
-43 QLLQQELESK
+43 QSLQQELESK
-53 SVSEKESYS
+53 SASEKESYS

-83 EEKNKQAQIE
+83 EEKNKQQQIE
-93 SSLSDIASVEN
+93 MSLSNIASVEN
-104 EIKQIKENY
+104 EINKIKDNY
-113 AAYVVA
+113 AAYIVA

-142 RRYVYLQRFSESRK
+142 RRYVYLQRFSDSRK
-156 NDLQKLDEH
+156 NDLKKLDEH
-165 KNELVKLK
+165 KTELVKLK
-173 SNLEDE
+173 SNLENE
-179 QKEKNLLMEQ
+179 QREKNLLVEQ

-208 SKIRNNKVSL
+208 SKIKNNKVSL
-218 QKEIEGKKQA
+218 QKEIEAKKQA

-238 LIEESQRRKKEEE
+238 LIEESQRRKKEED

-258 YEKEKSTAIDKKNE
+258 LEKEKSTVVEKKDE
-272 NVVANIK
+272 TVIANIK

-287 TIPELDIDL
+287 TLPEFDIDL

-301 SSFAALKGKLSWP
+301 SSFAAMKGKLNWP
-314 ITSGKIFRK
+314 ISGGKIFRK
-323 FGENKNTKLNT
+323 FGENKNSKLNT

-349 NVKSVGDGVVSI
+349 NVKAVSDGVVSI

-388 QIFVKEGDKI
+388 QIFIKEGDKI
-398 KNGQLIATVGES
+398 KSGQLIATVGES